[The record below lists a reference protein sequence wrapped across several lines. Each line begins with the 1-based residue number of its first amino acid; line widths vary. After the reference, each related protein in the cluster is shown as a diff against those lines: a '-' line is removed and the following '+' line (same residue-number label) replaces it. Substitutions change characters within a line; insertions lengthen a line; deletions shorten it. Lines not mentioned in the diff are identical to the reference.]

1 MLSKLRKT
9 LRPTK
14 RMAHLASYRLTE
26 LPYLLKRPA
35 VGTAEWLIQR
45 EIAYGGYVSDVQRR
59 KVSPFDRRSDL
70 QLKFGGMT
78 GGDRMLHHGYAAA
91 YARYLRPF
99 LKKRALTI
107 VEFGIL
113 KGTGLAMWCDLFP
126 NARVIGF
133 DIDLSHF
140 RQNQASLE
148 ALGAFRQN
156 TPEIW
161 EYDQFI
167 ESSRF
172 LADVL
177 KGHTIDVAIDDGF
190 HSSETILTT
199 WRSVMPHLSSEFVY
213 FIEDYAGL
221 LDASG
226 NTFAHCCCHA
236 DGELT
241 VITNTSPT

>member
-78 GGDRMLHHGYAAA
+78 GGDRMLHHGYATA

-99 LKKRALTI
+99 LKER

-113 KGTGLAMWCDLFP
+113 KSTG
-126 NARVIGF
+126 
-133 DIDLSHF
+133 
-140 RQNQASLE
+140 
-148 ALGAFRQN
+148 
-156 TPEIW
+156 
-161 EYDQFI
+161 
-167 ESSRF
+167 
-172 LADVL
+172 
-177 KGHTIDVAIDDGF
+177 DDDF

-226 NTFAHCCCHA
+226 DSFAHCCCHA

-241 VITNTSPT
+241 VITNTSHA